1 MSFPTYNCREMTKG
15 MGGGRSGSVRG
26 GGWGG
31 GGQFEYICM
40 KSSANY
46 ISAKASIQVSAQ

>member
-1 MSFPTYNCREMTKG
+1 MTKG
-15 MGGGRSGSVRG
+15 MGGGRGGGVQG

-40 KSSANY
+40 ESSANY
-46 ISAKASIQVSAQ
+46 ICAKASIQVSAQ